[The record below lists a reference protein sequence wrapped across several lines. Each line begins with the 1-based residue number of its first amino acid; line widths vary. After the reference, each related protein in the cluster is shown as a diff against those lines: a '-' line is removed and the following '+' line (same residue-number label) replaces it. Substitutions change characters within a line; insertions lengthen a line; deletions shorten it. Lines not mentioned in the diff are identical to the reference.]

1 VATRPLCTSFSFLNR
16 RNRRT
21 RSPRRLWL
29 LGGGTET
36 SLFLATYILR
46 LLDRFLGTRLS
57 FYGWALYFGSAPDH
71 LDSGCWTNVCIR
83 CGSGHPSD
91 RLLCVLPF
99 LPAYRCP
106 ACGTL
111 NLFTD
116 DKHYR
121 RLGKT

>member
-1 VATRPLCTSFSFLNR
+1 MYVVLIPQPKEPPHTSAPAIVAPWRGDRDF
-16 RNRRT
+16 
-21 RSPRRLWL
+21 
-29 LGGGTET
+29 

-57 FYGWALYFGSAPDH
+57 FYGWALYFGNAPDRI
-71 LDSGCWTNVCIR
+71 DDGCWTNVCIR

-121 RLGKT
+121 RP